1 MLRFAQHDIDEV
13 GRIATQSLTELGE
26 VYLPRNYMLRAAANA
41 STIDVVNFGFLIN
54 RKIQNAQTLLAPR
67 CLARKSPMSGR

>member
-13 GRIATQSLTELGE
+13 RRIATQSLTELGE

-54 RKIQNAQTLLAPR
+54 RKSKMLRL
-67 CLARKSPMSGR
+67 SPPLGAWRENRR